1 MVEVVRF
8 MFYGSLPPSKTIIL
22 RFVLI
27 LGHTVGFNFS
37 KRLCM
42 VHISS
47 FKSNPKTQYKDQI
60 SKISFPEIIANIT
73 SETYTETEAVFR
85 RACVFFCYIY

>member
-1 MVEVVRF
+1 MEVYHHRKLLF
-8 MFYGSLPPSKTIIL
+8 CDLFSSLDIQWD
-22 RFVLI
+22 LI
-27 LGHTVGFNFS
+27 LA
-37 KRLCM
+37 KDCM

-60 SKISFPEIIANIT
+60 SKISFPEIIANVT
-73 SETYTETEAVFR
+73 SETCTETEAVFR